1 MEFYKPAILIG
12 LLSEDEVL
20 IQRADEVAWGIEE
33 GGCLS
38 ERYVMEGNL
47 DIRYSISDTTVLLL
61 EKEGRLYVNE
71 LNKDICL
78 LSVTD
83 HKQLDYREL
92 GKNAARYLKKLK
104 LCFSD
109 S

>member
-1 MEFYKPAILIG
+1 MEFYKPTILIG
-12 LLSEDEVL
+12 LLCEDDVL

-38 ERYVMEGNL
+38 ETYLMEGKL
-47 DIRYSISDTTVLLL
+47 DLRYSISDTTVLLL
-61 EKEGRLYVNE
+61 EKEGYLYAHE

-78 LSVTD
+78 LSAND
-83 HKQLDYREL
+83 HKRIDYRGL

-104 LCFSD
+104 LCF
-109 S
+109 